1 MPQIE
6 PANIIVE
13 RLKSIAL
20 PPLVRP
26 PVGPY
31 DEATEEL
38 VIWAV
43 HNYAY
48 SSIAHY
54 RTILDGLMVL
64 AAIGN
69 EPTMFLVYRHLYEW
83 TMHGC
88 YMLQNF
94 KQHLDNGDLKSA
106 WELFLQ
112 ADTAN
117 GWVKLHGAKYAPEIS
132 NNDIP
137 NTLRIKRFVAAY
149 EKHQRDR
156 GGTAHVQDD
165 YGYLNEHS
173 HPNGACLIPYRI
185 ITGSQLSFREPP
197 ANHTIKGVAHAA
209 ATDWLLTIYNLLEVS
224 KERHVC
230 RPPMRG
236 VCLRRVKCAY
246 IVIQHGFR
254 ELCENR

>member
-1 MPQIE
+1 
-6 PANIIVE
+6 
-13 RLKSIAL
+13 
-20 PPLVRP
+20 VRP

-31 DEATEEL
+31 DDTTEEL
-38 VIWAV
+38 VTWAV

-54 RTILDGLMVL
+54 RTILDGLTVL
-64 AAIGN
+64 AASGN

-94 KQHLDNGDLKSA
+94 KLCLDNGDLKSA

-132 NNDIP
+132 NDDIP
-137 NTLRIKRFVAAY
+137 NALRIKKLVAAY
-149 EKHQRDR
+149 ERHQRYG
-156 GGTAHVQDD
+156 GGTAHVRDD
-165 YGYLNEHS
+165 YGYLSEHS
-173 HPNGACLIPYRI
+173 HPNGACLTPYRV
-185 ITGSQLSFREPP
+185 ITGSQLSFKESHADR
-197 ANHTIKGVAHAA
+197 TIKGVAHAA

-224 KERHVC
+224 KETAVRC
-230 RPPMRG
+230 Q
-236 VCLRRVKCAY
+236 
-246 IVIQHGFR
+246 VIEILKDLAKQHLAA
-254 ELCENR
+254 EKDPSQPTTKA